1 VRQHSILIGSVLVS
15 LCVLTSAQARAQQDT
30 DMPGVKPPPANSP
43 SGRFGHQGQFA
54 LSSDEGINT
63 SYSAREGDDVFIYTL
78 RPALDYFLIE
88 NVSLGVT
95 AGLDYTSVGDE
106 HASVY
111 SIGPRVGYNIPFK
124 SMFSIWPRVGV
135 SYATT
140 TTSSDFAED
149 DDDSH
154 AQLNLSVPLM
164 FHPLL
169 HFFVGFGPAL
179 DADLSGDNK
188 TTTIAGR
195 VTIGGWF

>member
-1 VRQHSILIGSVLVS
+1 MRHHSILIGSLLVG
-15 LCVLTSAQARAQQDT
+15 LCALTSPANAQNT
-30 DMPGVKPPPANSP
+30 DMPGVKRPPENSP
-43 SGRFGHQGQFA
+43 SGRFGNQGQFA

-63 SYSAREGDDVFIYTL
+63 SYSSREGDDVFLFTL

-124 SMFSIWPRVGV
+124 SMFSIWTRVGV
-135 SYATT
+135 SYASTSQ
-140 TTSSDFAED
+140 SSDFAEQN
-149 DDDSH
+149 DSH
-154 AQLNLSVPLM
+154 AQLNISMPLM
-164 FHPLL
+164 FHPLQ